1 MCSTP
6 TIPTAPER
14 QSLKLPDQGAPTGAM
29 DNSRWRRAILAGMVT
44 SPLGLTGAARVSSTT
59 LGSGGTLG

>member
-6 TIPTAPER
+6 TVPTTPER
-14 QSLKLPDQGAPTGAM
+14 QTLKLPDQGAPAGAM
-29 DNSRWRRAILAGMVT
+29 DTARWRRAILAGMVT
-44 SPLGLTGAARVSSTT
+44 SPLGLTGSARISSTT

>member
-1 MCSTP
+1 
-6 TIPTAPER
+6 
-14 QSLKLPDQGAPTGAM
+14 M

-44 SPLGLTGAARVSSTT
+44 SPLGLTSAARVSSTT